1 MASKKYKNLRITVIL
16 LFVFLVFT
24 KIDFRTSEPHP
35 WSSHDDASYYFHA
48 YTVGLDFDLD
58 YTNQVSK
65 DSNFSKLN
73 KSDNPVPTHPFGAG
87 FLASPFVFVGK
98 IFSNLFSEMLHENNN
113 IIYFFYSLSA
123 ITYFF
128 LTVLLIDKT
137 LNNLEIKKISS
148 INLLLLLSG
157 SGLAYFAFERFSM
170 TPVYE
175 AFAVSLVIYIS
186 TLNNKKQFYFVGLFS
201 ILFLAIRWVNYYF
214 ILLPFLTR
222 ILMGKKSNLK
232 YLLYKNY
239 YYFLGILTGAS
250 LFLYHTFLLY
260 GFTSFNPSRVN
271 NYAGP
276 AVNLIDKFLFFSDLQ
291 SLYSIQAL
299 LSILNDFLLI
309 LFSQEFG
316 LAWFSPVLFSIFYV
330 IIKIVYKKQIKLFIV
345 LSTMIFV
352 PLGIVI
358 LWQSVASSYGYRYLY
373 SLIPVAIVLSC
384 KYLSQNEFKI
394 LNVLN
399 IFSLFLYFTF
409 ETDELNSLSEQVN
422 TFGVNT
428 MYSARYYIEGS
439 FNSISNLETYLII
452 FGSSFVSVIFIK
464 VCLLVFDSDSLVE
477 LIERFGY
484 LNEDVVR
491 LIDYSNYVSLF
502 ELLFLISLFL
512 YFIYKILNQPSNRN
526 YRKVE

>member
-1 MASKKYKNLRITVIL
+1 MASKKFKNLKTIL
-16 LFVFLVFT
+16 MMLLVFLVFT

-58 YTNQVSK
+58 YTNQVNK

-73 KSDNPVPTHPFGAG
+73 KSSNPVPTHPFGAG
-87 FLASPFVFVGK
+87 FLASPFVFMGK
-98 IFSNLFSEMLHENNN
+98 IFNNLFSQMLHENNN
-113 IIYFFYSLSA
+113 IIYFFYSLSS

-128 LTVLLIDKT
+128 FTALLIDKA
-137 LNNLEIKKISS
+137 LNNLNIKKINS
-148 INLLLLLSG
+148 INLLFLLSG

-175 AFAVSLVIYIS
+175 AFAVSLIIYIS
-186 TLNNKKQFYFVGLFS
+186 TFDNKKQFYFVGLLS

-214 ILLPFLTR
+214 ILLPFFTR

-239 YYFLGILTGAS
+239 YYFFGLLTGAT
-250 LFLYHTFLLY
+250 LFLYHTFILY
-260 GFTSFNPSRVN
+260 GFISFNPSKVN

-276 AVNLIDKFLFFSDLQ
+276 AVNLIDKFLIFSDLQ
-291 SLYSIQAL
+291 SLYSIQTL
-299 LSILNDFLLI
+299 FSILNDFVLI

-330 IIKIVYKKQIKLFIV
+330 IIKLVYKKQIKLFIV

-358 LWQSVASSYGYRYLY
+358 LWQSVASSYGYRYMY
-373 SLIPVAIVLSC
+373 SLIPVALVLSC
-384 KYLSQNEFKI
+384 KYLSQNEFRI
-394 LNVLN
+394 LNILN

-428 MYSARYYIEGS
+428 MYTARYYIEGS
-439 FNSISNLETYLII
+439 FNSISNLGSYLTI
-452 FGSSFVSVIFIK
+452 FGSSFVAVIFIK
-464 VCLLVFDSDSLVE
+464 LFLLVIDLDSLVE
-477 LIERFGY
+477 LIDRFGY
-484 LNEDVVR
+484 LNEDVLR
-491 LIDYSNYVSLF
+491 LIEYSSSTSIF
-502 ELLFLISLFL
+502 ELSFLTTLIL
-512 YFIYKILNQPSNRN
+512 YFIYKILDQPTKRN
-526 YRKVE
+526 FRKVE